1 MTAELLAQALAREG
15 QAVPVEISAALRA
28 EGPTD
33 VALAQLE
40 ERCRSQRVAAVGHE
54 PMLSELLRR
63 LLPEAA
69 VATALPQGKLDKGAI
84 AALRLGKGEAQTRLR
99 ALWGMK
105 ERARGQQRAPE
116 GETAKAAQEGERV
129 EPEGRAEEKEASD
142 AAL

>member
-69 VATALPQGKLDKGAI
+69 VATALPQGKLTVRGRRIDPAAI
-84 AALRLGKGEAQTRLR
+84 RRTRATR
-99 ALWGMK
+99 MSM
-105 ERARGQQRAPE
+105 RGCGIRPWH
-116 GETAKAAQEGERV
+116 GSR
-129 EPEGRAEEKEASD
+129 PRSPP
-142 AAL
+142 